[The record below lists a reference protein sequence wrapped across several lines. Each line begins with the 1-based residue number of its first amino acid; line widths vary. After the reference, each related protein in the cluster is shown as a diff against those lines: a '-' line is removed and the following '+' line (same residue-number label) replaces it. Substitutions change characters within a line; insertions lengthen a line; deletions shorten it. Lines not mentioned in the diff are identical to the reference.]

1 MITAAQFREAKP
13 DDATMPFQSPT
24 EIDQHLAARLKLVR
38 KKYGFT
44 QQDFAQL
51 LDLTVQSYSTMET
64 GVKMLRV
71 RNLMILSIRFDI
83 PFIEFVPELPDE
95 LMKEIRES

>member
-1 MITAAQFREAKP
+1 
-13 DDATMPFQSPT
+13 MPFQSPT

-44 QQDFAQL
+44 QQDFAQV

-64 GVKMLRV
+64 GAKMIRV

-83 PFIEFVPELPDE
+83 PFVEFVPELPGE
-95 LMKEIRES
+95 LVAKIKDS

>member
-1 MITAAQFREAKP
+1 
-13 DDATMPFQSPT
+13 MPFQSPT
-24 EIDQHLAARLKLVR
+24 EIDQYLAARLKFVR

-44 QQDFAQL
+44 QQEFARV

-64 GVKMLRV
+64 GSKMLRV

-83 PFIEFVPELPDE
+83 PFAEFVPKLPDE
-95 LMKEIRES
+95 LVHEIRNS